1 MDITTRDDIVD
12 ILSKIGLVGSAR
24 EGLFDPLLFSDDNV
38 LPLLNELKVQVEA
51 STEKLETIQDN
62 ATYNE
67 NADMLDEGIVNRYFT
82 EGRVLDSKLSGLS
95 LASGST
101 VTTLDSLIQAIGK
114 LQTQFYRRSSI
125 TLYYLSTDGDDWSP
139 AFTRAF
145 AAGVRVVWVPRGDY
159 GIKSTVFL
167 PAGVFI
173 EGDSRV
179 TTFYPKSNGTFVG
192 GFMFQQNTTN
202 GTSWSTPYPNMNS
215 GGISRCRFDNREN
228 VPAIRG
234 IQTFASSRFEE
245 LSFTGYRQSISKPAG
260 YYIDSVTV
268 RDIICENPQDNTEYQ
283 VSVVG
288 LGDGFYAQGLHFPYT
303 VATSSSMLGLNL
315 RGCNGGIV
323 DSSIGG
329 DYLIELCSS
338 VSINNGHFE
347 RAQHIYDSSSVSVPS
362 IFLPDTRIPVITKG
376 TAASANN
383 ESRYVVDL
391 TNTIFRNV
399 EGLMEWSGYHV
410 QIGTSV
416 QLVAKNTCQEW
427 SAQGDLQ
434 RCQRAGIRICQSDGI
449 TAIPTFNNYSYLTSK
464 DSFLNI
470 PYRVDLNHF
479 VRCFEASFPGLSPA
493 SVRTEAVGE
502 RSGVAQW
509 RIPTGNYYYNCQII
523 YDPLRVIGRNPT
535 NAEINVNV
543 TDTSKMVVMN
553 TAFGNKPV
561 TCILRVY
568 RGTAPGVYSSF
579 VDIHTIGSTWLHDN
593 GLLLNGVAWVD
604 RVAGPM
610 STINSM
616 GEHIRFIGAVVDFET
631 SAFPS
636 GAGSWTKGDKI
647 YRNDS
652 TLDSNNMLL
661 LGHYRGTTGTGQ
673 VLGTD
678 WINMRVSHV
687 SPAT

>member
-1 MDITTRDDIVD
+1 MDRNEFVD
-12 ILSKIGLVGSAR
+12 SLAKIGLIGSAR
-24 EGLFDPLLFSDDNV
+24 EGLFDPLLLDYDSF
-38 LPLLNELKVQVEA
+38 LPLLNELKVQVEE
-51 STEKLETIQDN
+51 SQEKLDTIQEN

-67 NADMLDEGIVNRYFT
+67 NTDMLDEGGVNKYFL
-82 EGRVLDSKLSGLS
+82 ESRALDSKLSSLS
-95 LASGST
+95 LSSGSSVIST
-101 VTTLDSLIQAIGK
+101 DSLLQAIGK
-114 LQTQFYRRSSI
+114 LQTQFYRRASVA
-125 TLYYLSTDGDDWSP
+125 LYYLVTDGDDWAP
-139 AFTRAF
+139 AFARAF

-159 GIKSTVFL
+159 GINSTVFM

-173 EGDSRV
+173 QGDSRV
-179 TTFYPKSNGTFVG
+179 TTFYPKSSGAFVG

-202 GTSWSTPYPNMNS
+202 GTTWSTPYPNMNS
-215 GGISRCRFDNREN
+215 GGMSKCRFDNREN

-234 IQTFASSRFEE
+234 FQTFASSRFEE
-245 LSFTGYRQSISKPAG
+245 LSFTGYRQAISKPAG

-268 RDIICENPQDNTEYQ
+268 RDVICENPQDNTEYQ

-303 VATSSSMLGLNL
+303 VATSSSILGLNL
-315 RGCNGGIV
+315 RGCNGGII
-323 DSSIGG
+323 DASIGG

-347 RAQHIYDSSSVSVPS
+347 RSQHIYDSSSVSSPS

-391 TNTIFRNV
+391 TNIIFRNV

-410 QIGTSV
+410 QVGTSV
-416 QLVAKNTCQEW
+416 QLVTKNSCQEW
-427 SAQGDLQ
+427 SVQGDLQ

-449 TAIPTFNNYSYLTSK
+449 TSIPTFNNYSYLTSK
-464 DSFLNI
+464 DSFVNI

-479 VRCFEASFPGLSPA
+479 VRCFEASFTGLSPA
-493 SVRTEAVGE
+493 SVRTEVVGE
-502 RSGVAQW
+502 RSSGVLQW
-509 RIPTGNYYYNCQII
+509 RIPTGTYYYNCQII
-523 YDPLRVIGRNPT
+523 YDSARAIGRSPT
-535 NAEINVNV
+535 NTEISVSV
-543 TDTSKMVVMN
+543 TDTGKMVVIN

-561 TCILRVY
+561 TGILRVY
-568 RGTAPGVYSSF
+568 RGTSPGVYNGF

-593 GLLLNGVAWVD
+593 GVALNGVVWVD
-604 RVAGPM
+604 RTAGAM
-610 STINSM
+610 SSINSM
-616 GEHIRFIGAVVDFET
+616 GEHVKFLGSTIDFEC

-636 GAGSWTKGDKI
+636 VAGSWTKGDKV
-647 YRNDS
+647 YRTDS

-661 LGHYRGTTGTGQ
+661 LGHYRATTGTGQ

-678 WINMRVSHV
+678 WVNMRVSHL
-687 SPAT
+687 SPAM